1 MDALSGLRR
10 RWKRSGLEA
19 FARRHER
26 ALLLAVL
33 CLSVMAPLVK
43 YMALSDHWD
52 SSIEIHRASASL
64 PGGTSATEKSSSLS
78 GPAGALLASAS
89 CYHCTSRSSRPFA
102 PSA

>member
-52 SSIEIHRASASL
+52 SSIEIPGR
-64 PGGTSATEKSSSLS
+64 PGGTAVGRP
-78 GPAGALLASAS
+78 GP
-89 CYHCTSRSSRPFA
+89 SRPTTRA
-102 PSA
+102 MPPRPQTRG